1 MEQLTELEKRVL
13 ATFEELVP
21 KMTQMDLE
29 KLEAFGSG
37 LAFSVERES
46 KSA

>member
-13 ATFEELVP
+13 ATFEALVP
-21 KMTQMDLE
+21 KMTQMDQE
-29 KLEAFGSG
+29 KLEACGSG
-37 LAFSVERES
+37 LAFAVES